1 MPIKPLKHEWDYQT
15 KSCVQTLGGHTH
27 NVYNV
32 CFDPELPII
41 IIGSEDGAM
50 HIWHSTTYR

>member
-27 NVYNV
+27 NVDNV

-41 IIGSEDGAM
+41 ITGSEDGTVR
-50 HIWHSTTYR
+50 IWHSTTYR